1 MRERR
6 INRKSLCLI
15 RGQFS
20 KLGVA
25 RLKTR
30 SRSRSRSRTSLLL
43 PLEYTLGTMTNKTA
57 HDHRHDVNLLAIA
70 HETMLAEGFSPD
82 IPTAV
87 ENELRQI
94 DDGPLT
100 SDSTVRDLRKLLW
113 SSIDNLTSRDLD
125 QVEFVERQADDSI
138 RVLIGIADV
147 AAFVPEGSAIDSH
160 AFENTTSVYTG
171 VTTFPMLPEELS
183 TDKTSLLDGQ
193 DRRAIVIEFIVT
205 SDGGVNA
212 QDVFPA
218 LVHNYSKMSYEVIG
232 NWLDHDTAVP
242 KEVSRVPN
250 LEEQVRLQFEAAT
263 RLLEARRIQGALY
276 LETIQ
281 PTPVIDENGRI
292 TDLSV
297 DERNSARDIIENFM
311 IAANASMA
319 EFLDRRGVAALR
331 RVVRTPENW
340 PRIVEIAK
348 ELNETLPPEPGIQAL
363 SNFLDRRRKLDP
375 DHFADLSLAVVK
387 LLGPGDY
394 VVQVPGQPSEGHFGL
409 AVHRYTHSTA
419 PNRRYADLTIQRLLK
434 SSIADDGTRYTVK
447 ELNKIA
453 DQCNDRE
460 SAARKVERKM
470 RKVAAA
476 VLMEDRIGQEFNA
489 IVTGAT
495 PKGTFARILKPP
507 VDGMVVKSEHHLKVG
522 QHTRLKLLSTDPR
535 RGFIDF
541 AAI

>member
-1 MRERR
+1 
-6 INRKSLCLI
+6 
-15 RGQFS
+15 
-20 KLGVA
+20 
-25 RLKTR
+25 
-30 SRSRSRSRTSLLL
+30 
-43 PLEYTLGTMTNKTA
+43 MTNKTA
-57 HDHRHDVNLLAIA
+57 RKQGHDVNLLAIA
-70 HETMLAEGFSPD
+70 HETMVAEGFSPD

-87 ENELRQI
+87 ENELRRI
-94 DDGPLT
+94 DESAVI
-100 SDSTVRDLRKLLW
+100 SDSSARDLRQLLW
-113 SSIDNLTSRDLD
+113 SSIDNVTSRDLD
-125 QVEFVERQADDSI
+125 QVEFVERQEDNSI

-147 AAFVPEGSAIDSH
+147 AAFVSKGSAVDAH

-183 TDKTSLLDGQ
+183 TDKTSLLEGQ
-193 DRRAIVIEFIVT
+193 DRLAIVIEFSVT
-205 SDGGVNA
+205 PNGDVTTHE
-212 QDVFPA
+212 VFPA

-232 NWLDHDTAVP
+232 KWLDNNTTAP
-242 KEVSRVPN
+242 PEVSRVPH
-250 LEEQVRLQFEAAT
+250 LEEQVRLQFETAK
-263 RLLEARRIQGALY
+263 RLLEARRTQGALH

-281 PTPVIDENGRI
+281 ATPVIDESGHV
-292 TDLSV
+292 TDLSI

-311 IAANASMA
+311 IAANGSMA
-319 EFLDRRGVAALR
+319 EFLDQRGVAALR

-348 ELNETLPPEPGIQAL
+348 ELDDTLPQEPSSQAL
-363 SNFLDRRRKLDP
+363 SNFLDRRRKVDL
-375 DHFADLSLAVVK
+375 DHFADLSLAIVK

-394 VVQVPGQPSEGHFGL
+394 VVQVPGQQSEGHFGL

-419 PNRRYADLTIQRLLK
+419 PNRRYADLITQRLLK
-434 SSIADDGTRYTVK
+434 GSIVDDGAHYSVE

-453 DQCNDRE
+453 THCNDRE

-476 VLMEDRIGQEFNA
+476 VLMNDRIGQEFKA

-507 VDGMVVKSEHHLKVG
+507 VDGMVVKGEARLKVG
-522 QHTRLKLLSTDPR
+522 QRVRVKLLSTDPKK
-535 RGFIDF
+535 GFIDF

>member
-1 MRERR
+1 
-6 INRKSLCLI
+6 
-15 RGQFS
+15 
-20 KLGVA
+20 
-25 RLKTR
+25 
-30 SRSRSRSRTSLLL
+30 
-43 PLEYTLGTMTNKTA
+43 MTNKTA
-57 HDHRHDVNLLAIA
+57 HDHGHDVNLLAIA

-100 SDSTVRDLRKLLW
+100 SDSTVRDLRHWLW

-147 AAFVPEGSAIDSH
+147 AAFVPKGSAIDSH

-183 TDKTSLLDGQ
+183 TDKTSLLEGQ

-205 SDGGVNA
+205 SDDRVKA

-242 KEVSRVPN
+242 KEVSRIPN

-263 RLLEARRIQGALY
+263 RLLEALRAQGALH

-281 PTPVIDENGRI
+281 ATPVIDENGRI
-292 TDLSV
+292 TDLSI

-319 EFLDRRGVAALR
+319 DSLDRRGVAALR

-348 ELNETLPPEPGIQAL
+348 ELNETLPHEPSIQAL
-363 SNFLDRRRKLDP
+363 SNFLDRQHKVDP

-394 VVQVPGQPSEGHFGL
+394 VVQVPGQQSEGHFGL

-419 PNRRYADLTIQRLLK
+419 PNRRYADLIIQRLLK
-434 SSIADDGTRYTVK
+434 ASIADDGTSYTV
-447 ELNKIA
+447 EDLRKIA
-453 DQCNDRE
+453 DHCNDRE

-476 VLMEDRIGQEFNA
+476 VLMKDRIGEEFNA

-507 VDGMVVKSEHHLKVG
+507 VDGMVVRGQAHLKVG
-522 QHTRLKLLSTDPR
+522 QRARVKLLSTDPR